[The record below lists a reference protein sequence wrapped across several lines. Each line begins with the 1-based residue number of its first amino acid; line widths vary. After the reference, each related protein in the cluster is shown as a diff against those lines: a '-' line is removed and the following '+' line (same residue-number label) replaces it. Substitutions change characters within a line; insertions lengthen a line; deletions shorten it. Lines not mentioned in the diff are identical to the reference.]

1 MNTYDVKYRGGGGEV
16 NSYKKVR
23 TCTVFGIA
31 L

>member
-1 MNTYDVKYRGGGGEV
+1 MNTRDVKYRGGGI